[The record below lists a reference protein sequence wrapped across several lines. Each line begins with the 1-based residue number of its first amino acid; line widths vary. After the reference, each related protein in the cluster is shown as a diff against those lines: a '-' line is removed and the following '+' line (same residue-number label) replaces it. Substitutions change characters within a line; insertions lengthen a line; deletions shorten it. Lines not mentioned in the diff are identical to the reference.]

1 MFADLDLWR
10 NISAGR
16 FIAPCSARESG
27 QLRVYVLVVLHA
39 LSLNPAVN
47 TAVAINDVVFDD
59 LTACRSRK
67 RSYNGSLTM
76 SRLAA
81 RAQPAWRWLGDIGRA

>member
-1 MFADLDLWR
+1 MAKYQCWPFYRAMQR
-10 NISAGR
+10 
-16 FIAPCSARESG
+16 ARESG
-27 QLRVYVLVVLHA
+27 QLRVYVLDVVLHA
-39 LSLNPAVN
+39 LSLNLAVN
-47 TAVAINDVVFDD
+47 TAVAINDVVFDG